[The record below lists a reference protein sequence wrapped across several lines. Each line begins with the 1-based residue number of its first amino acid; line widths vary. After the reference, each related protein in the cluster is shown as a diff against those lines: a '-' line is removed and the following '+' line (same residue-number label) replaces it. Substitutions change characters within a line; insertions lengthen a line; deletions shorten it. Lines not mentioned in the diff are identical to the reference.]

1 MRGNSVLVF
10 LYFIAAMGV
19 AYWAKIHGRNPAL
32 WGLLAVVL
40 TPLGGSVALMVADRT
55 GWFSY

>member
-1 MRGNSVLVF
+1 VLVF

-32 WGLLAVVL
+32 WGILAVLL
-40 TPLGGSVALMVADRT
+40 TPLGGSIALMLADRT
-55 GWFSY
+55 GWFRY